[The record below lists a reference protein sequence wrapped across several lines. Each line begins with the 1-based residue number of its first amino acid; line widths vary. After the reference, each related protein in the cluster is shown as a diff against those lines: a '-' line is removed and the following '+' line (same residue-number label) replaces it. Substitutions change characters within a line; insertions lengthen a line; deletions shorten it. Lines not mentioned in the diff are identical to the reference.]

1 MLSLDRILTSLKYYR
16 TGDNDNL
23 SMEPVLPIPLVQVDL
38 NEQGT
43 PLVEIE
49 DGPCGM
55 LSFART
61 LISLKY
67 CHTEDNRNLSTESD
81 LRGDARGPAVPV
93 NLDEYPPNIHGTP
106 VKSFLEMLNSNDDDY
121 NNHAQ
126 AGGSLVFLST
136 QYTVH

>member
-1 MLSLDRILTSLKYYR
+1 MDCYRSVRLLGPQPCSPLPSHPSAARLST
-16 TGDNDNL
+16 TT
-23 SMEPVLPIPLVQVDL
+23 LPPKHLPNV
-38 NEQGT
+38 QGT

-81 LRGDARGPAVPV
+81 LRGPALPV
-93 NLDEYPPNIHGTP
+93 NLDEHPPNIHGTP
-106 VKSFLEMLNSNDDDY
+106 VKSFLERLNSNDDDY

-126 AGGSLVFLST
+126 AGGSLIFLSA